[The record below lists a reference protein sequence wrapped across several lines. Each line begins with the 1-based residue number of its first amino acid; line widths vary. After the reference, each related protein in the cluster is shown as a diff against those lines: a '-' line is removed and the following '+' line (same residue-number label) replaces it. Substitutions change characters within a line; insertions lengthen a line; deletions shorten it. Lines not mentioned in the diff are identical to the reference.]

1 MQINKTN
8 DVFIIGHCS
17 SNILS
22 LKRAEISCDCD
33 DAREIIPISLF
44 LLCGIGMES
53 QHFSP
58 INFKEDIDYLKIYHF
73 I

>member
-1 MQINKTN
+1 MQINKAN
-8 DVFIIGHCS
+8 DVFINSHCS

-44 LLCGIGMES
+44 LLCGMES